1 MKSLK
6 FIQLLVLSNSTKSAN
21 QFKFSKNLNL
31 VTAKDNSVGKSTL
44 IKLIF
49 WGLGCEPELDTT
61 WNAQDCKTIVDFEVD
76 DKIYRV
82 KRYKNEISLKEE
94 GYAYRDYRK
103 ITGSFSKKFAQIVGF
118 NALLPNQKTGS
129 QETPP
134 PAYYF
139 IPFYIDQ
146 KRSWA
151 NAWDNFE
158 KLGQYRGW
166 KSTIVKYH
174 VGLLKPEHFKLES
187 EKTEKKENQKN
198 IESEVAKIETTL
210 DVIESYIPDAVN
222 TVTTVPAID
231 KITDSIKKDLE
242 LLQLNQEELLHKTA
256 INNSEKSYLYQQQV
270 MTEKLISELDKD
282 YKYSVENIA
291 EDEIE
296 CPLCGVVHENS
307 IVNRTSIMTDKTQ
320 AENQLDEIIKSIDK
334 VDKKI
339 TSNAKKLEDVRSQI
353 SVINEKYVIEDE
365 SDSKIDFN
373 QIIES
378 VAGNSIKTNVS
389 KTKGFKKTQIAIITK
404 EIKELKKEQKAL
416 TTKDETD
423 TILNYFN
430 STLSNYIKQ
439 LDAEA
444 VNLSEI
450 NSPLDYNKVIKEG
463 GAAEGARAILGYYL
477 TIFSMVEKFGN
488 ETKSPLVI
496 DTPNQQE
503 QSFTNYEK
511 IVNILTSSL
520 LKKNQIILSAM
531 ENEQLKP
538 YTDEAH
544 IITLDDKK
552 LLHKD
557 KYELVKI
564 EFE

>member
-1 MKSLK
+1 MKSLRL
-6 FIQLLVLSNSTKSAN
+6 IQLLVLSNTAKSAN

-31 VTAKDNSVGKSTL
+31 ITAKDNSVGKSTL
-44 IKLIF
+44 LKLIF

-61 WNAQDCKTIVDFEVD
+61 WNAQDCKTIVDFEVA
-76 DKIYRV
+76 DKTFRV
-82 KRYKNEISLKEE
+82 KRYKNEISIKE
-94 GYAYRDYRK
+94 GSSDYEEFQK
-103 ITGSFSKKFAQIVGF
+103 ITGEYSQRFAEIVGF
-118 NALLPNQKTGS
+118 SALLPNQNSGLL
-129 QETPP
+129 ETPP

-151 NAWDNFE
+151 KAWDNFDR
-158 KLGQYRGW
+158 LGQYRNW
-166 KSTIVKYH
+166 KSTIIKYH
-174 VGLLKPEHFKLES
+174 VGLLKPEHFELES
-187 EKTEKKENQKN
+187 ERTDKKESQKN
-198 IESEVAKIETTL
+198 IEYEVEKIDTTL
-210 DVIESYIPDAVN
+210 EVIESYVPDSVN
-222 TVTTVPAID
+222 TVTTVSAIN

-242 LLQLNQEELLHKTA
+242 SLQKSQEELLHAIA

-282 YKYSVENIA
+282 YKYSVENI
-291 EDEIE
+291 EDDEIE

-307 IVNRTSIMTDKTQ
+307 IVNRASIMTDKNQ
-320 AENQLDEIIKSIDK
+320 AENQLKEIIQSTVKI
-334 VDKKI
+334 DKKI
-339 TSNAKKLEDVRSQI
+339 TSNERQLESIKSQI
-353 SVINEKYVIEDE
+353 SEINEKYVIEDE
-365 SDSKIDFN
+365 TEIIDFN

-378 VAGNSIKTNVS
+378 VAGNSIKS
-389 KTKGFKKTQIAIITK
+389 KVTISKNIKNTEIAILQE
-404 EIKELKKEQKAL
+404 EIKDLKKKQKSL
-416 TTKDETD
+416 TTEEETD
-423 TILNYFN
+423 SILNSFN
-430 STLSNYIKQ
+430 SILSNYVKL

-488 ETKSPLVI
+488 EAKSPLVI

-511 IVNILTSSL
+511 IVELLTDDFL
-520 LKKNQIILSAM
+520 DGNQIIMSAM

-538 YTDEAH
+538 FANKAQ
-544 IITLDDKK
+544 IITLDENK
-552 LLHKD
+552 LLSKE
-557 KYELVKI
+557 KYDEVKNI
-564 EFE
+564 FK

>member
-1 MKSLK
+1 MKSLRL
-6 FIQLLVLSNSTKSAN
+6 IQLLVLSNTAKSAN
-21 QFKFSKNLNL
+21 QFKFGKNLNL
-31 VTAKDNSVGKSTL
+31 ITAKDNSVGKSTL
-44 IKLIF
+44 LKLIF

-76 DKIYRV
+76 DKTFRV
-82 KRYKNEISLKEE
+82 KRYKNEISIKE
-94 GYAYRDYRK
+94 GSSDYENFQK
-103 ITGSFSKKFAQIVGF
+103 ITGEYSQKFADIVGF
-118 NALLPNQKTGS
+118 SALLPNQNSGLL
-129 QETPP
+129 ETPP

-151 NAWDNFE
+151 KAWDNFDR
-158 KLGQYRGW
+158 LGQYRNW
-166 KSTIVKYH
+166 KSTIIKYH

-187 EKTEKKENQKN
+187 ERTDKKESQKN
-198 IESEVAKIETTL
+198 IEYEVGKIDTTL
-210 DVIESYIPDAVN
+210 EVIESYVPNSVN
-222 TVTTVPAID
+222 TVTTVSAIN

-242 LLQLNQEELLHKTA
+242 SLQKGQEELLHAIA

-282 YKYSVENIA
+282 YKFSVENI
-291 EDEIE
+291 EDDEIE

-307 IVNRTSIMTDKTQ
+307 IVNRASIMTDKNQ
-320 AENQLDEIIKSIDK
+320 AENQLREIIQSTVKI
-334 VDKKI
+334 DKKI
-339 TSNAKKLEDVRSQI
+339 ASNERQLESIRSQI
-353 SVINEKYVIEDE
+353 SEINEKYVIEDE
-365 SDSKIDFN
+365 TESKIDFN

-378 VAGNSIKTNVS
+378 VAGNSIKTKVTR
-389 KTKGFKKTQIAIITK
+389 TKNIKNAEIAILQE
-404 EIKELKKEQKAL
+404 EIKDLKKEQKSL
-416 TTKDETD
+416 TTTEETES
-423 TILNYFN
+423 ILNSFN
-430 STLSNYIKQ
+430 SILSNYVQ
-439 LDAEA
+439 LLDAEA

-488 ETKSPLVI
+488 EAKSPLVI

-511 IVNILTSSL
+511 IVELLTDDFL
-520 LKKNQIILSAM
+520 DGNQIIMSAM

-538 YTDEAH
+538 FADKAQ
-544 IITLDDKK
+544 IITLDENK
-552 LLHKD
+552 LLSKE
-557 KYELVKI
+557 K
-564 EFE
+564 FEEVENSFK